1 MKFALRPFPTEPD
14 NSDRWVGRELRSV
27 PRGPAKWPP
36 YPTTSRRG
44 FTLAEVLAALLM
56 MAIIIPVAMEGMSVS
71 SRIGVLGQRKAA
83 AMRVAERM
91 LNELIVESQTQQ
103 ASTSGT
109 ALEGETAYPWSMKSQ
124 SWPEDAMVELIVTV
138 TFTVQGNDYDVSA
151 STLIA
156 AASSTGEGTVISQ

>member
-1 MKFALRPFPTEPD
+1 MKFALRPFPTE
-14 NSDRWVGRELRSV
+14 RSAS
-27 PRGPAKWPP
+27 G
-36 YPTTSRRG
+36 G

-71 SRIGVLGQRKAA
+71 SRVGVLGQRKAA

-91 LNELIVESQTQQ
+91 LNELIVESQAQQ

-109 ALEGETAYPWSMKSQ
+109 ALEGETAYPWTMKTQ
-124 SWPEDAMVELIVTV
+124 SWSEDAMVELIVTV

-156 AASSTGEGTVISQ
+156 PASSTGEGMVISQ

>member
-1 MKFALRPFPTEPD
+1 MKFALRPYPTE
-14 NSDRWVGRELRSV
+14 RSA
-27 PRGPAKWPP
+27 PG
-36 YPTTSRRG
+36 G

-71 SRIGVLGQRKAA
+71 SRVGVLGQRKAA

-91 LNELIVESQTQQ
+91 LNELIVESQAQQ

-109 ALEGETAYPWSMKSQ
+109 AFEGETAYPWTMKSQ
-124 SWPEDAMVELIVTV
+124 SWSEDAMIELIVTV

-156 AASSTGEGTVISQ
+156 PASSTGEGTAISQ